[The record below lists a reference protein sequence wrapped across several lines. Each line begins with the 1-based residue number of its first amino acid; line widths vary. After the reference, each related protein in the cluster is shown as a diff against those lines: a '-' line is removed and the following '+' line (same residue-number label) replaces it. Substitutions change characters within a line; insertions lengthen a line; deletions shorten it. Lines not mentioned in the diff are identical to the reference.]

1 MAEKDKWIVKCPKCG
16 KITGSCEHVSRADVE
31 RIVQLLKAGVEVYES
46 EEEMEH
52 FEDHVHERPDRAKL
66 FAIVQPRFALDDV
79 VMSARTKEAIEDALI
94 ELKHKG
100 LIFQR
105 WGMRKVLRKA
115 KGLSILFA
123 GPPGTGKTMTAE
135 AIARSLKKPLMIV
148 NYAQLENMWVGETEK
163 NIEAVF
169 EAAKEQDA
177 VLFFDEADAVFHR
190 RGMSLAPWTNR
201 DVNVL
206 LNHLENAQGVCILA
220 TNLARVMDR
229 ALDRRIDIAV
239 EFEMPDAELRKALW
253 RKLVPKE
260 APLAREVDLDALA
273 TKYTL
278 TGGSILNAVRQAMRN
293 ALKRGKRHRITQD
306 DFVKAA
312 DRELRKSDLMA
323 KDHMSQWKVE
333 PRQRLGGYA

>member
-16 KITGSCEHVSRADVE
+16 RINQSCQHISRQDVE

-52 FEDHVHERPDRAKL
+52 LEEHLPRPDRGKL
-66 FAIVQPRFALDDV
+66 YALTPPRFDLGDV
-79 VMSARTKEAIEDALI
+79 VMGKKTREAIEDALVEI
-94 ELKHKG
+94 
-100 LIFQR
+100 R
-105 WGMRKVLRKA
+105 N
-115 KGLSILFA
+115 KGLSLLFA

-135 AIARSLKKPLMIV
+135 AIARVLKKPLMIV
-148 NYAQLENMWVGETEK
+148 NYSQLENMWVGETEK

-169 EAAKEQDA
+169 QEAVKNDA

-190 RGMSLAPWTNR
+190 RGMTLAPWTNR

-206 LNHLENAQGVCILA
+206 LNHLENFSGVSILA

-239 EFEMPDAELRKALW
+239 EFEIPDVEMRREIW

-260 APLAREVDLDALA
+260 APLAKDVDFEALSK
-273 TKYTL
+273 KYVL
-278 TGGSILNAVRQAMRN
+278 SGGSILNVVRQAMRT
-293 ALKRGKRHRITQD
+293 ALKRGKRHRITHD

-312 DRELRKSDLMA
+312 ERELKKSDLMSR
-323 KDHMSQWKVE
+323 DHMTQWKIE

>member
-1 MAEKDKWIVKCPKCG
+1 MGEKDKWIVKCPKCG
-16 KITGSCEHVSRADVE
+16 RINQSCQHVSRQDVE

-52 FEDHVHERPDRAKL
+52 LEEHLHERPDRGKL
-66 FAIVQPRFALDDV
+66 YALVQPRFDLDDV
-79 VMSARTKEAIEDALI
+79 VMSPKTKEAIDDALVEI
-94 ELKHKG
+94 RHKG

-105 WGMRKVLRKA
+105 WGMRKVIRKN
-115 KGLSILFA
+115 KGLSLLFA

-135 AIARSLKKPLMIV
+135 GIARVLQKPLMIV

-169 EAAKEQDA
+169 QEAAKNGA

-190 RGMSLAPWTNR
+190 RGMTLAPWTNR

-206 LNHLENAQGVCILA
+206 LNHLENHAGVCILA

-239 EFEMPDAELRKALW
+239 EFEMPEADARKEIW

-260 APLAREVDLDALA
+260 APMGRDVDLDAIA
-273 TKYTL
+273 KKYAL
-278 TGGSILNAVRQAMRN
+278 SGGSILNVVRQAMRSS
-293 ALKRGKRHRITQD
+293 LKRGKRHRITQD

-312 DRELRKSDLMA
+312 EREMKKSDLMSR
-323 KDHMSQWKVE
+323 DHMSTWKVE

>member
-16 KITGSCEHVSRADVE
+16 RINESCQHLSRQDVE

-52 FEDHVHERPDRAKL
+52 VEEHIHEPTRDRGKL
-66 FAIVQPRFALDDV
+66 YALVQPRFDLDDV
-79 VMSARTKEAIEDALI
+79 VMGAKTKEAIDDALVEI
-94 ELKHKG
+94 RNKG

-105 WGMRKVLRKA
+105 WGMKKVIRKN
-115 KGLSILFA
+115 KGLSLLFA

-135 AIARSLKKPLMIV
+135 AIARVLKKPLMIV

-169 EAAKEQDA
+169 QEAGKNGA

-190 RGMSLAPWTNR
+190 RGMTLAPWTNR

-206 LNHLENAQGVCILA
+206 LNHLENFSGVSILA

-229 ALDRRIDIAV
+229 ALDRRTDIAV
-239 EFEMPDAELRKALW
+239 EFEIPDDEQRRHNRPQLR
-253 RKLVPKE
+253 PNE
-260 APLAREVDLDALA
+260 APPREGRRPRPLAK
-273 TKYTL
+273 KYVL
-278 TGGSILNAVRQAMRN
+278 SGGAV
-293 ALKRGKRHRITQD
+293 LK
-306 DFVKAA
+306 
-312 DRELRKSDLMA
+312 
-323 KDHMSQWKVE
+323 
-333 PRQRLGGYA
+333 GG

>member
-16 KITGSCEHVSRADVE
+16 RIDRSCRHVSRQDID

-46 EEEMEH
+46 GDEPGL
-52 FEDHVHERPDRAKL
+52 EDHVPRPDRGKL
-66 FAIVQPRFALDDV
+66 YRLVPPRFDLKDV
-79 VMSARTKEAIEDALI
+79 VMGPRTKDAIEDALI
-94 ELKHKG
+94 ELRHKG

-105 WGMRKVLRKA
+105 WGMRKVLRKN
-115 KGLSILFA
+115 KGLSLLFA

-135 AIARSLKKPLMIV
+135 AIARALKKPLMIV

-169 EAAKEQDA
+169 EEAARQDA

-190 RGMSLAPWTNR
+190 RGMTMAPWTNR

-206 LNHLENAQGVCILA
+206 LNHLEDSPGVSILA

-239 EFEMPDAELRKALW
+239 EFEMPDEAQRREIW
-253 RKLVPKE
+253 RKLVPRE
-260 APLAREVDLDALA
+260 APLGVDVDLGALA
-273 TKYTL
+273 KKYPL
-278 TGGSILNAVRQAMRN
+278 SGGSILNVVRQAMRN
-293 ALKRGKRHRITQD
+293 ALKRGTRHRITQQ

-312 DRELRKSDLMA
+312 ERESRKSELMS
-323 KDHMSQWKVE
+323 KDHMPQWNVE
-333 PRQRLGGYA
+333 SRQRLGGYA